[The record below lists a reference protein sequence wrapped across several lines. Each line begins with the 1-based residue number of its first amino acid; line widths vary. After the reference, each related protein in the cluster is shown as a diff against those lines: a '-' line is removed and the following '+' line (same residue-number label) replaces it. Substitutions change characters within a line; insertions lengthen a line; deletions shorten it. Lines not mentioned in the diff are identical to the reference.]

1 MDECDVCG
9 KPAEL
14 TCGKCFQAVYCGQ
27 SCQSADHAEHS
38 ELECFH
44 PHEMSL
50 EQLQFEVQLEL
61 EHSGEDLPIGQD
73 INNMNHEDLI
83 GILNRTRTKRKVR
96 RNNRAVRKQRRKRRR
111 ANRGTRV
118 AKKGIR
124 KTVVLKKEQGKTKL
138 AEDRERQA
146 QRQFGT
152 RF

>member
-14 TCGKCFQAVYCGQ
+14 TCSKCFQAVYCGQ
-27 SCQSADHAEHS
+27 ACQSADHAEHS

-50 EQLQFEVQLEL
+50 EQLQFEVQLEH
-61 EHSGEDLPIGQD
+61 EEESILPVGSD
-73 INNMNHEDLI
+73 INNMDHEDLI

-96 RNNRAVRKQRRKRRR
+96 RTNRAIRKQRRNKRK

-118 AKKGIR
+118 AKRGIR
-124 KTVVLKKEQGKTKL
+124 KTGVLKKEQGKTKV
-138 AEDRERQA
+138 AEARERQA